1 MKDEHKFLKIPKNR
15 EWGAILGTPL
25 MRLLE
30 RANGRE
36 DPFENYVE
44 TSLEPNF
51 LPGAILR
58 FGGDRVES
66 DIIGVSQ
73 ALDLA
78 YNKDFAGRS
87 IVPYAY
93 AQGSVTEQYDADT
106 SMFARQLG
114 EMLKFSPMQIDY
126 IVKDY
131 FGDFGKLFVS
141 ATSEATWSGDTTAKD
156 YAESTVNMFKKSWVT
171 DNRSSNQD
179 MSDYYDT
186 LDNLEK
192 LVQDRKN
199 RLGSEAAQD
208 TVEYKTQKAME
219 KLYGKQIT
227 ELNRSVRDM
236 PEGDEKYRIK
246 GQAAALAEEAL
257 NFYEQCMSGQIK
269 NPTLTAEYSD
279 LPTSLSNEL
288 IRLDGLGKDYSF
300 KPGNYTPTKYNDPH
314 KKNYEY
320 ILDDEQKDKYKE
332 TYREVYAELMG
343 EAMNKQ
349 KYRSGTDVEKAE
361 ILEATRD
368 DVTEETRDRFLDW
381 LRDNYRSTKKEKK
394 K

>member
-1 MKDEHKFLKIPKNR
+1 M
-15 EWGAILGTPL
+15 IL
-25 MRLLE
+25 
-30 RANGRE
+30 
-36 DPFENYVE
+36 
-44 TSLEPNF
+44 
-51 LPGAILR
+51 
-58 FGGDRVES
+58 
-66 DIIGVSQ
+66 
-73 ALDLA
+73 
-78 YNKDFAGRS
+78 
-87 IVPYAY
+87 
-93 AQGSVTEQYDADT
+93 
-106 SMFARQLG
+106 
-114 EMLKFSPMQIDY
+114 
-126 IVKDY
+126 
-131 FGDFGKLFVS
+131 
-141 ATSEATWSGDTTAKD
+141 
-156 YAESTVNMFKKSWVT
+156 
-171 DNRSSNQD
+171 
-179 MSDYYDT
+179 T

-236 PEGDEKYRIK
+236 PEGEEKYRIK

-257 NFYEQCMSGQIK
+257 TFYKQCMSGRIK
-269 NPTLTAEYSD
+269 NPTLTADYSD

-332 TYREVYAELMG
+332 TYREVYAELME
-343 EAMNKQ
+343 EAMNKE

-381 LRDNYRSTKKEKK
+381 LRDNYRSTKKTKK
-394 K
+394 